1 MKSLITLLAVLCAGC
16 ATGTPSMHS
25 MNNYDLNYFQYDC
38 ARSREQ
44 IAFLNSLRRTPD
56 DQLFSISGWA
66 GVDRHIKSKSKNVL
80 IATHGDVVKS
90 LVLHALGSHL
100 NNIDKLEIDNVSIS
114 VLERDGNSLRVL
126 TVNDLNSKAS
136 EFMK

>member
-1 MKSLITLLAVLCAGC
+1 MKPLITLLAVLCAGC

-66 GVDRHIKSKSKNVL
+66 GVDRQTNWLINTHIRYL
-80 IATHGDVVKS
+80 
-90 LVLHALGSHL
+90 
-100 NNIDKLEIDNVSIS
+100 
-114 VLERDGNSLRVL
+114 RDYCQ
-126 TVNDLNSKAS
+126 
-136 EFMK
+136 